1 MGFSFYESRDSVVGI
16 AIRYGLDGPGIEYPW
31 RATFLAPAQ
40 TVLGDHPAA
49 CIMGTVSLSQ
59 G

>member
-1 MGFSFYESRDSVVGI
+1 MLIVFLDNVVST

-40 TVLGDHPAA
+40 TVPGAHPAS
-49 CIMGTVSLSQ
+49 CIMETVSLSQ